1 MDGFKS
7 RLNKAKA
14 KVNELE
20 DISVEIIQSKN
31 REKWWEENDQSLRGM
46 WDNIKYSKKCAIGVS
61 EGEDRQNGQ
70 KIYILTNI
78 DQNLPNLVQFSR
90 IPMNPRNI

>member
-1 MDGFKS
+1 M
-7 RLNKAKA
+7 NKAKG

-20 DISVEIIQSKN
+20 DISVETIQSKN
-31 REKWWEENDQSLRGM
+31 REKWWKENDQSLSDM

-70 KIYILTNI
+70 KICILTNI
-78 DQNLPNLVQFSR
+78 DQNLPNFCKESQWTQG
-90 IPMNPRNI
+90 IHKNK